1 MAEFLDD
8 IYKGV
13 LAGDLESVERHVN
26 AALRASLS
34 PEGILTDGLIA
45 PMAEA
50 GQLFEDGEYFVPEL
64 LVAARAMKAGLAL
77 LKPLLVDSDVKPAG
91 TVVAGTV
98 KGDLH
103 DIGKNLVCMML
114 EGAGFEVVDLGVDVS
129 SEQFVEA
136 VRKGG
141 VDIIAMSALLTTT
154 MVGMKTIV
162 DALESAGLRGG
173 VRVIVGGAPV
183 TNGYAEQIG
192 ADGYSP
198 DASQAVRLA
207 KSLLA

>member
-1 MAEFLDD
+1 
-8 IYKGV
+8 
-13 LAGDLESVERHVN
+13 
-26 AALRASLS
+26 
-34 PEGILTDGLIA
+34 
-45 PMAEA
+45 
-50 GQLFEDGEYFVPEL
+50 
-64 LVAARAMKAGLAL
+64 
-77 LKPLLVDSDVKPAG
+77 
-91 TVVAGTV
+91 
-98 KGDLH
+98 
-103 DIGKNLVCMML
+103 
-114 EGAGFEVVDLGVDVS
+114 VDVS